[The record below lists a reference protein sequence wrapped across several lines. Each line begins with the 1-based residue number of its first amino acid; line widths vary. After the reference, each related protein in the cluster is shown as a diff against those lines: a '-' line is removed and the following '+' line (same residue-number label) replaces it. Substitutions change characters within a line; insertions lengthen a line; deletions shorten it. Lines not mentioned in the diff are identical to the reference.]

1 MSKITLKNVKSFLRG
16 HKNLYLDKLGKYPKY
31 KQEQVLYRLSL
42 CKDDCVVTNRCKKCG
57 CATNKKVY
65 DPVSCNRG
73 ERFGD
78 MLGENDWN
86 KFKVDNNITIDE

>member
-31 KQEQVLYRLSL
+31 KQEH
-42 CKDDCVVTNRCKKCG
+42 CVVTNRCKKCG